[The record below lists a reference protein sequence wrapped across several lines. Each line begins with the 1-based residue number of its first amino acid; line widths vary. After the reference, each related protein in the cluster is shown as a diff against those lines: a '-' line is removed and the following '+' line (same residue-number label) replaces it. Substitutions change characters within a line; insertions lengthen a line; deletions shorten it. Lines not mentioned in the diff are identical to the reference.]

1 MAQPT
6 TLSIPSSLFEFERK
20 SPGLPI
26 SPVGTYPES
35 QGTES
40 QVDYAAG
47 SGATS
52 PCYDNG
58 HYQDKSDVIPEN
70 PFDSE
75 SSRVLFDAIDKL
87 QSCGVSQELAIPQ
100 LVIVGGQSTGKSS
113 LLQSLTD
120 IPFPVGSGCC
130 TRFATR
136 IVSRRTAPGS
146 RSSVKVT
153 IVEPDVTDKFGY
165 PPDDTYKEFPPY
177 VTDHLGVEEFTQ
189 LMESVSPV
197 QPFMFLTQRHLLQTL
212 QITTNYMGIKRGKG
226 HSTKNFASQVLRI
239 ELSGPS
245 RSHFSILDVPGI
257 FSYAHDVNEAEEHG
271 VRQIV
276 EEYMRQTAN
285 IVICVAAATADLSTQ
300 EIFKMAANFVDK
312 SRLVGVFT
320 KCDRLENPNEVIDIA
335 SGYGK
340 DSTRSIKDGWFVVRN
355 RSDAD
360 DEEFDFKEAERK
372 LFSRSPWDRI
382 PENRRGSVQLQKYLG
397 NLLCAQIRG
406 NFPAIQ
412 ESVRKLLSD
421 AKDSRKSLGEPRPN
435 HSLRQ
440 RYIRDVVEKYHTVA
454 TKALKSPGSLAK
466 DSLRVRGLVR
476 RANESFTA
484 QMLARG
490 HTHAFEDHGVDP
502 LTQLSDTISVLSNP
516 QPATAPTPTG
526 HEQVTTPPTTPP
538 KKRHAPPPQ
547 QPTKS
552 QSHRGASFVDEIR
565 EQLHI
570 WQTTELPGMVNTEVI
585 QILYKTQSEQ
595 WQRIAEQH
603 IENIAD
609 DVERASNS
617 ILEDVCS
624 PDNCSKI
631 LCEELAR
638 ALTHF
643 QHEAK
648 QKALRELKEHCRR
661 ERETH
666 LQTTDARFHE
676 RLQALRTVRLLEAIG
691 NSFSSFKGLDL
702 SSSKV
707 LFHQLHHSIEG
718 NMVND
723 VHDVVKV
730 YYELSLEAFIRYV
743 TNDIVED
750 FVSFSKGPLLGLS
763 TDWVFTLT
771 DEEVHRLAREDD
783 ETMERRSHYDGVI
796 EKLQTAH
803 EIAEKARIQT
813 RNLGDM

>member
-1 MAQPT
+1 MARPT
-6 TLSIPSSLFEFERK
+6 TFTTLTTAPGLFEFGRK
-20 SPGLPI
+20 LSGLPI

-35 QGTES
+35 QGAES

-47 SGATS
+47 SGAVS
-52 PCYDNG
+52 PCYDNS
-58 HYQDKSDVIPEN
+58 HYQDKADLIPEN

-146 RSSVKVT
+146 RTSVKVT

-177 VTDHLGVEEFTQ
+177 VTDHLGAEEFTQ
-189 LMESVSPV
+189 LME
-197 QPFMFLTQRHLLQTL
+197 T
-212 QITTNYMGIKRGKG
+212 ITTKYMGIKRGKG
-226 HSTKNFASQVLRI
+226 HATKNFASQVLRI

-257 FSYAHDVNEAEEHG
+257 FSYAHDVNEDEEHG
-271 VRQIV
+271 VRQMV

-340 DSTRSIKDGWFVVRN
+340 DSSRSMKDGWFVVRN
-355 RSDAD
+355 RSEAD
-360 DEEFDFKEAERK
+360 DEELDFKEAERK
-372 LFSRSPWDRI
+372 LFSRSPWDRV
-382 PENRRGSVQLQKYLG
+382 PETRRGSVQLQKYLG

-421 AKDSRKSLGEPRPN
+421 AKDSRKSLGEPRPS

-440 RYIRDVVEKYHTVA
+440 QYIRDVVEKYHTVA
-454 TKALKSPGSLAK
+454 TKTLKSPGSLTK

-490 HTHAFEDHGVDP
+490 HTHTFEDHGVDP
-502 LTQLSDTISVLSNP
+502 IAQLSDTITLWSNP
-516 QPATAPTPTG
+516 QPTTVPTPTG
-526 HEQVTTPPTTPP
+526 HEQVTTPPATPP
-538 KKRHAPPPQ
+538 TKRHAPPSQ
-547 QPTKS
+547 QPIKT
-552 QSHRGASFVDEIR
+552 QSVHAASFVDEIR
-565 EQLHI
+565 KQLHI

-585 QILYKTQSEQ
+585 QILYKAQSEK
-595 WQRIAEQH
+595 WQQIAEHH
-603 IENIAD
+603 IENIAN

-617 ILEDVCS
+617 ILEEVCS
-624 PDNCSKI
+624 PNNCSKT
-631 LCEELAR
+631 LYEELAR

-643 QHEAK
+643 QQEAK

-661 ERETH
+661 EREAH

-676 RLQALRTVRLLEAIG
+676 RLQALRTVRLLKAIG
-691 NSFSSFKGLDL
+691 ASFASFEVLDL
-702 SSSKV
+702 SSSRT

-730 YYELSLEAFIRYV
+730 YYELSLEAFIRYT

>member
-1 MAQPT
+1 MARPT
-6 TLSIPSSLFEFERK
+6 TLTTLTTAPGLFEFERK
-20 SPGLPI
+20 SSGLPI
-26 SPVGTYPES
+26 SPIGTYPES
-35 QGTES
+35 QGAES

-47 SGATS
+47 SGAVS
-52 PCYDNG
+52 PCYDNS
-58 HYQDKSDVIPEN
+58 HYQDKADVIPEN

-146 RSSVKVT
+146 RTSVKVT

-177 VTDHLGVEEFTQ
+177 VTDHLGAEEFTQ
-189 LMESVSPV
+189 LVE
-197 QPFMFLTQRHLLQTL
+197 T
-212 QITTNYMGIKRGKG
+212 ITTKYMGIKRGKG
-226 HSTKNFASQVLRI
+226 HATKNFASQVLRI

-257 FSYAHDVNEAEEHG
+257 FSYAHDVNEDEEHG
-271 VRQIV
+271 VRQMV

-340 DSTRSIKDGWFVVRN
+340 DSSRSMKDGWFVVRN

-360 DEEFDFKEAERK
+360 DEELDFKEAERK

-382 PENRRGSVQLQKYLG
+382 PETRRGSVQLQKYLG

-421 AKDSRKSLGEPRPN
+421 AKDSRKSLGEPRSS

-440 RYIRDVVEKYHTVA
+440 QYIRDVVEKYHTVA
-454 TKALKSPGSLAK
+454 TKTLKSPGSLTE

-484 QMLARG
+484 QMLSRG
-490 HTHAFEDHGVDP
+490 HTHTFEDHGVDP
-502 LTQLSDTISVLSNP
+502 IAQLSDTITLWSNP
-516 QPATAPTPTG
+516 QPATVPTPTG
-526 HEQVTTPPTTPP
+526 HEQVTTPPATPP
-538 KKRHAPPPQ
+538 TKRHAPPSQ
-547 QPTKS
+547 QPIKT
-552 QSHRGASFVDEIR
+552 QSVHAASFVDEIR
-565 EQLHI
+565 KQLHI

-585 QILYKTQSEQ
+585 QILYKAQSEK
-595 WQRIAEQH
+595 WQQIAEHH

-624 PDNCSKI
+624 PNNCSKT
-631 LCEELAR
+631 LYEELAR

-643 QHEAK
+643 QQEAK

-661 ERETH
+661 EREAH

-676 RLQALRTVRLLEAIG
+676 RLQALRTVRLLKAIG
-691 NSFSSFKGLDL
+691 ASFASFEVLDL
-702 SSSKV
+702 SSSRT

-730 YYELSLEAFIRYV
+730 YYELSLEAFIRYT

>member
-271 VRQIV
+271 VRQMV

-466 DSLRVRGLVR
+466 DSLR
-476 RANESFTA
+476 
-484 QMLARG
+484 
-490 HTHAFEDHGVDP
+490 
-502 LTQLSDTISVLSNP
+502 
-516 QPATAPTPTG
+516 
-526 HEQVTTPPTTPP
+526 
-538 KKRHAPPPQ
+538 
-547 QPTKS
+547 S

>member
-1 MAQPT
+1 MARPTALT
-6 TLSIPSSLFEFERK
+6 TLKTAPGLFDFERK
-20 SPGLPI
+20 SSGLPI

-35 QGTES
+35 QGAES

-47 SGATS
+47 SGAVS
-52 PCYDNG
+52 PCYDNS
-58 HYQDKSDVIPEN
+58 HYQDKADVIPEN

-146 RSSVKVT
+146 RTSVKVT

-177 VTDHLGVEEFTQ
+177 VTDHLGAEEFTQ
-189 LMESVSPV
+189 LVE
-197 QPFMFLTQRHLLQTL
+197 T
-212 QITTNYMGIKRGKG
+212 ITTKYMGIKRGKG
-226 HSTKNFASQVLRI
+226 HATKNFASQVLRI

-257 FSYAHDVNEAEEHG
+257 FSYAHDVNEDEEHG
-271 VRQIV
+271 VRQMV

-340 DSTRSIKDGWFVVRN
+340 DSSRSMKDGWFVVRN

-360 DEEFDFKEAERK
+360 DEELDFKEAERK

-382 PENRRGSVQLQKYLG
+382 PETRRGSVQLQKYLG

-421 AKDSRKSLGEPRPN
+421 AKDSRKSLGEPRSS

-440 RYIRDVVEKYHTVA
+440 QYIRDVVEKYHTVA
-454 TKALKSPGSLAK
+454 TKTLKSPGSLTK

-490 HTHAFEDHGVDP
+490 HTHTFEDHGVDP
-502 LTQLSDTISVLSNP
+502 IAQLSDTITLWSNP
-516 QPATAPTPTG
+516 QPATVPTPTG
-526 HEQVTTPPTTPP
+526 HEQVTTPPATPP
-538 KKRHAPPPQ
+538 TKRHAPPSQ
-547 QPTKS
+547 QPIKT
-552 QSHRGASFVDEIR
+552 QSVHAASFVDEIR

-585 QILYKTQSEQ
+585 QILYKAQSEK
-595 WQRIAEQH
+595 WQQIAEHH

-624 PDNCSKI
+624 PNNCSKT
-631 LCEELAR
+631 LYEELAR

-643 QHEAK
+643 QQEAK

-661 ERETH
+661 EREAH

-676 RLQALRTVRLLEAIG
+676 RLQALRTVRLLKAIG
-691 NSFSSFKGLDL
+691 ASFASFEVLDL
-702 SSSKV
+702 SSSRT

-730 YYELSLEAFIRYV
+730 YYELSLEAFIRYT

-750 FVSFSKGPLLGLS
+750 FVSFPKGPLLGLS

>member
-1 MAQPT
+1 M
-6 TLSIPSSLFEFERK
+6 
-20 SPGLPI
+20 
-26 SPVGTYPES
+26 
-35 QGTES
+35 
-40 QVDYAAG
+40 
-47 SGATS
+47 
-52 PCYDNG
+52 
-58 HYQDKSDVIPEN
+58 
-70 PFDSE
+70 
-75 SSRVLFDAIDKL
+75 
-87 QSCGVSQELAIPQ
+87 
-100 LVIVGGQSTGKSS
+100 
-113 LLQSLTD
+113 
-120 IPFPVGSGCC
+120 
-130 TRFATR
+130 
-136 IVSRRTAPGS
+136 
-146 RSSVKVT
+146 
-153 IVEPDVTDKFGY
+153 
-165 PPDDTYKEFPPY
+165 
-177 VTDHLGVEEFTQ
+177 
-189 LMESVSPV
+189 
-197 QPFMFLTQRHLLQTL
+197 
-212 QITTNYMGIKRGKG
+212 
-226 HSTKNFASQVLRI
+226 
-239 ELSGPS
+239 
-245 RSHFSILDVPGI
+245 
-257 FSYAHDVNEAEEHG
+257 
-271 VRQIV
+271 
-276 EEYMRQTAN
+276 
-285 IVICVAAATADLSTQ
+285 
-300 EIFKMAANFVDK
+300 
-312 SRLVGVFT
+312 
-320 KCDRLENPNEVIDIA
+320 
-335 SGYGK
+335 
-340 DSTRSIKDGWFVVRN
+340 KDGWFVVRN

-360 DEEFDFKEAERK
+360 NEELDFKEAERK

-421 AKDSRKSLGEPRPN
+421 AKDSRKSLGEPRPS

-440 RYIRDVVEKYHTVA
+440 QYIRDVVEKYHTVA
-454 TKALKSPGSLAK
+454 IKTLKSPGSLAK

-476 RANESFTA
+476 RANESFTG

-490 HTHAFEDHGVDP
+490 HTHTFEDHGVDP
-502 LTQLSDTISVLSNP
+502 MTQLSDTITLLSNP
-516 QPATAPTPTG
+516 QPATVPTPTG

-538 KKRHAPPPQ
+538 KKRHAPPAQ
-547 QPTKS
+547 QPTNF
-552 QSHRGASFVDEIR
+552 QSHRGAPFVDEIR

-585 QILYKTQSEQ
+585 QILYKAQSEQ

-624 PDNCSKI
+624 PENCSKI
-631 LCEELAR
+631 LYEELAR

-643 QHEAK
+643 QQGAK

-676 RLQALRTVRLLEAIG
+676 RLQALRTVRLLKAIG
-691 NSFSSFKGLDL
+691 SSFSSFKGLDL
-702 SSSKV
+702 SSSKI

-730 YYELSLEAFIRYV
+730 YYELSLEAFIRYI

-771 DEEVHRLAREDD
+771 DEEVQRLAREDD
-783 ETMERRSHYDGVI
+783 ETVGRRSHFDGVI
-796 EKLQTAH
+796 EKLEAAH

>member
-1 MAQPT
+1 MAEFT
-6 TLSIPSSLFEFERK
+6 TPSTTSSLFEFARK
-20 SPGLPI
+20 PSYFAM
-26 SPVGTYPES
+26 SPVGVSPES
-35 QGTES
+35 QYAES
-40 QVDYAAG
+40 QVDSAAG
-47 SGATS
+47 SEAAS
-52 PCYDNG
+52 P
-58 HYQDKSDVIPEN
+58 P
-70 PFDSE
+70 
-75 SSRVLFDAIDKL
+75 
-87 QSCGVSQELAIPQ
+87 
-100 LVIVGGQSTGKSS
+100 
-113 LLQSLTD
+113 
-120 IPFPVGSGCC
+120 
-130 TRFATR
+130 

-177 VTDHLGVEEFTQ
+177 ITDHLGVEEFTQ
-189 LMESVSPV
+189 LME
-197 QPFMFLTQRHLLQTL
+197 T
-212 QITTNYMGIKRGKG
+212 ITTRYMGIKRGQG
-226 HSTKNFASQVLRI
+226 LAAKNFASQVLRI

-257 FSYAHDVNEAEEHG
+257 FSYAHDVNEDEEHG
-271 VRQIV
+271 VRQMV
-276 EEYMRQTAN
+276 GEYMRQPAN

-300 EIFKMAANFVDK
+300 EIFKMAAKLVDK

-320 KCDRLENPNEVIDIA
+320 KCDRLEDPTEVIDIA

-340 DSTRSIKDGWFVVRN
+340 DSTRSMKDGWFVVRN

-360 DEEFDFKEAERK
+360 GEEFNFKEAERI
-372 LFSRSPWDRI
+372 LFSCSPWDRI

-406 NFPAIQ
+406 NFPVIQ
-412 ESVRKLLSD
+412 ESVRRLLSD
-421 AKDSRKSLGEPRPN
+421 AKDSRKSLGEPRPS

-440 RYIRDVVEKYHTVA
+440 QYIRDVVEKYHAMA
-454 TKALKSPGSLAK
+454 TKTLKSPGSLAK

-476 RANESFTA
+476 RANESFSS

-490 HTHAFEDHGVDP
+490 HTYTFEDHGVDP
-502 LTQLSDTISVLSNP
+502 MTQLSDTITSFSPPCP
-516 QPATAPTPTG
+516 QPPTG
-526 HEQVTTPPTTPP
+526 QEQTTTPPTTPP
-538 KKRHAPPPQ
+538 KKRHGLTPQ
-547 QPTKS
+547 LHTEPQPT
-552 QSHRGASFVDEIR
+552 RVPSFVDEIR

-585 QILYKTQSEQ
+585 KILYKKQSEQ

-609 DVERASNS
+609 DVETASNW

-624 PDNCSKI
+624 PENCSKI
-631 LCEELAR
+631 LYEELAR
-638 ALTHF
+638 TLTHF
-643 QHEAK
+643 QQEAK
-648 QKALRELKEHCRR
+648 QKALRELKDHCRR
-661 ERETH
+661 ERESH

-676 RLQALRTVRLLEAIG
+676 RLQTLRTVRLLRAIG
-691 NSFSSFKGLDL
+691 SSPALQQRLDL
-702 SSSKV
+702 TSSKA
-707 LFHQLHHSIEG
+707 LFHQFHHSSEG

-730 YYELSLEAFIRYV
+730 YYELSLEAFIRYI

-750 FVSFSKGPLLGLS
+750 FVSYSKGPLLGLS
-763 TDWVFTLT
+763 TDWVFMLS
-771 DEEVHRLAREDD
+771 DEEVEKLAREDN
-783 ETMERRSHYDGVI
+783 ETMGRRSHFDGVI
-796 EKLQTAH
+796 EKLEIAH